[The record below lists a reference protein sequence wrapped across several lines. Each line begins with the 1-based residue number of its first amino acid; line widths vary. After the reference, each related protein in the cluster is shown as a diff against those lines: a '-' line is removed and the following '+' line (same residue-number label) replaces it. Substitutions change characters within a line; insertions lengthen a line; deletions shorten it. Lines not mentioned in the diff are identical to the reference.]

1 MKKRIM
7 VYILTKEGRAY
18 NAKGIQLVVDEMKNE
33 YGIDKEDL
41 NITEGAVYNDTKIL
55 GEQLLENDESYIFVS
70 RVEGVS
76 SLGSEWTKGF
86 GEKLLDSNGLTS
98 WEIANNDS
106 MEATKLRF
114 KS

>member
-18 NAKGIQLVVDEMKNE
+18 NEKGIRFVVDEMKNE

-41 NITEGAVYNDTKIL
+41 IIAEGALYNDAKLL
-55 GEQLLENDESYIFVS
+55 GRQLLENDESYIFVS

-86 GEKLLDSNGLTS
+86 GEKLLDSKDLTS
-98 WEIANNDS
+98 WEIANADVTNAFDPHP
-106 MEATKLRF
+106 AT
-114 KS
+114 